1 VSTPSGQN
9 QPRPLVELAL
19 VFLRLGLT
27 AFGGPVAHIALMEQE
42 FVRNRKWLT
51 RNELMDL
58 ITATNLIPGPNST
71 ELAIHLGLRRA
82 GWPGLMVSGACFILP
97 AAFITC
103 LLAWAYVR
111 FGKLPEIQGVL
122 YGVKPVI
129 IAVIGQALWRLG
141 GAALKTRWLVL
152 VSVASVVFCALG
164 VNQMVVLFGAGLCM
178 LLRSS
183 SSFGEIRRWLV
194 PLPLVG
200 AGSMVPVLATAAG
213 SGSFSLVS
221 LFGVFLKVGAVLFG
235 SGYVLIALLRADL
248 VSRLGWLSEGQL
260 IDAIAVGQITPGP
273 IFSTATFIGYLLGG
287 GPGAVVATVGIFV
300 PAFLFVALSAPF
312 VGRLRQSVRLG
323 AFLDGANA
331 SALALM
337 AVAGWRLA
345 GSALPDSVAWMIFV
359 AATLVLIRFRI
370 NSAWLVLAGAA
381 FGVLAG

>member
-1 VSTPSGQN
+1 VSTTPDQD

-97 AAFITC
+97 AALITC
-103 LLAWAYVR
+103 LFAWAYVR
-111 FGKLPEIQGVL
+111 FGKLPELQGVL

-129 IAVIGQALWRLG
+129 IAVIVQALWRLG
-141 GAALKTRWLVL
+141 GTALKTRWLVA
-152 VSVASVVFCALG
+152 VSSVSVVFCVAG
-164 VNQMVVLFGAGLCM
+164 VNQVVVLFGAGLCM
-178 LLRSS
+178 LLRSRVPV
-183 SSFGEIRRWLV
+183 GEVRNGLL
-194 PLPLVG
+194 PLPLFG
-200 AGSMVPVLATAAG
+200 AGSMVPVLALG
-213 SGSFSLVS
+213 GGGSFSLVS

-235 SGYVLIALLRADL
+235 SGYVLVALLRADL
-248 VSRLGWLSEGQL
+248 VSRLGWLSEAQL

-300 PAFLFVALSAPF
+300 PAFVFVALSAPF
-312 VGRLRQSVRLG
+312 VGRLRQSVGLG

-331 SALALM
+331 GALALM
-337 AVAGWRLA
+337 AVAGWGLA
-345 GSALPDSVAWMIFV
+345 DSALSDWAAWMVFG
-359 AATLVLIRFRI
+359 AATVVQIRYRI

-381 FGVLAG
+381 FGLLAG